1 MPTSSCEV
9 INGVLFITGSLDRS
23 SDQEFQKALE
33 KYAETVPAGE
43 RVVDMSN
50 VRWLAPTGAK
60 VLIQAGQDAQEKNGK
75 LKVLASRHVMQT
87 LSLLGAKTWLTI
99 ETVTAANKMDSG
111 VIALEAAKMDA
122 PPAAATP
129 AAPTAPPAKTAAP
142 EKATSEAPAATTA
155 AHAVAA
161 PVVASASGTMSAVGR
176 PGALAGP
183 AEELS
188 GGAHLLRV
196 LYPNRRYTFHFG
208 NGQEI
213 IGIVRERVGG
223 SWILIETHGTRK
235 IINLDVLEYC
245 EIL

>member
-9 INGVLFITGSLDRS
+9 INGVLFVTGSLDRS
-23 SDQEFQKALE
+23 SDGEFQKALE
-33 KYAETVPAGE
+33 KYAETVPATE

-75 LKVLASRHVMQT
+75 LRVLASRHVMQT

-122 PPAAATP
+122 PPPAATP
-129 AAPTAPPAKTAAP
+129 AAPAAKAAP
-142 EKATSEAPAATTA
+142 EKAADAP
-155 AHAVAA
+155 A
-161 PVVASASGTMSAVGR
+161 PVVAPAAAAPAVSSAAASGSGLSAVGR

-208 NGQEI
+208 NNQEI